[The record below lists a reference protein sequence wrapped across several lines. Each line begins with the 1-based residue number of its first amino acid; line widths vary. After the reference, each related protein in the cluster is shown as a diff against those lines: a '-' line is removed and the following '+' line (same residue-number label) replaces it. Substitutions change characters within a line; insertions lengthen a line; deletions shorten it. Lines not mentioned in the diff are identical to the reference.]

1 MYTYSEDA
9 CSEAIG
15 GYGSK
20 RCWRGNIFDR
30 RGRRHAFVK
39 SKTIG
44 EADHRRSPLNPPC
57 TKVSLEAE
65 VNARGC
71 SAPMDIVIMP
81 STTWSLKAT
90 LPKIFYTKTAVDL

>member
-1 MYTYSEDA
+1 MYTYSESA

-30 RGRRHAFVK
+30 RGRRHAFVM

-44 EADHRRSPLNPPC
+44 EVGRRRSPLNPPC
-57 TKVSLEAE
+57 TKASLEAE
-65 VNARGC
+65 VSARVC

-81 STTWSLKAT
+81 STNFELERKGNFAEN
-90 LPKIFYTKTAVDL
+90 I